1 MKKVFLSI
9 STLCV
14 ATLLFLIASCS
25 KNNSP
30 ANPNVLV
37 THASPDAPGVD
48 LYVNGTKVNPTA
60 LTYANNTGYLSVAA
74 GATNV
79 KVDVTGTMTTVIN
92 ADLNLSTGANYS
104 IFAIDSVS
112 NIQPLVLVDTLTVPS
127 GNNAGIRFIHLS
139 PNAPAVDIL
148 DSASLTVLISNVS
161 FKGYTSFLTFP
172 AGGPSTLYVCA
183 HGSTTPVV
191 TIPSFVPASGH
202 IYTIFAK
209 GFLGGT
215 GTQALGY
222 QVITNK

>member
-1 MKKVFLSI
+1 MLVFL
-9 STLCV
+9 
-14 ATLLFLIASCS
+14 
-25 KNNSP
+25 
-30 ANPNVLV
+30 
-37 THASPDAPGVD
+37 
-48 LYVNGTKVNPTA
+48 
-60 LTYANNTGYLSVAA
+60 
-74 GATNV
+74 
-79 KVDVTGTMTTVIN
+79 IN
-92 ADLNLSTGANYS
+92 ASLAPHWREC
-104 IFAIDSVS
+104 F
-112 NIQPLVLVDTLTVPS
+112 PLVPGRGGTSEKHSRYL
-127 GNNAGIRFIHLS
+127 GS

-191 TIPSFVPASGH
+191 KIPSFVPASGH